1 MLRSESNQQFLL
13 GREDEDPWEAVDVDL
28 DDDDAEDQGDCQKIH
43 SYILSVNKI
52 RNLFKVKLY
61 AIRSETKKKTRE
73 RERERERERKK
84 R

>member
-43 SYILSVNKI
+43 SYILSMK
-52 RNLFKVKLY
+52 
-61 AIRSETKKKTRE
+61 
-73 RERERERERKK
+73 
-84 R
+84 